1 MKNKA
6 FTLVELLGVIVLLG
20 ILSVVI
26 IPKVGDSLENS
37 KETALLTQEE
47 QIKKAAYDFLIDHTE
62 LLDESNTIT
71 LKLGILKQG
80 GYLPIKLVNPKTRK
94 PLSNESTIT
103 ITKIENKYEMTLNL
117 IDLEN
122 ATENIDNNSPI
133 LVLNGNYIEYV
144 EVNEEYT
151 ELGAKAIDSTGEEID
166 EENISIQVLYNG
178 EETTLTTTELKTYS
192 VVYAVTDNSGNTT
205 SATRT
210 VIVRDSTAPT
220 IIIPKDTSLHVS
232 EIASFNNQRG
242 VIIADNYDANP
253 TLTIDSTLANIP
265 GAYVITYTVT
275 DSSGNTTTERRV
287 INVNNDIYESHE
299 IAYQINGLTTPSTT
313 STPTM
318 DNPVTYY
325 GLGQNGTINVT
336 TTTGKNLFNEE
347 SILMAIEG
355 SEYVD
360 GYYEFNPSIAHQLYG
375 RNNNWNYVGSRII
388 PIHVK
393 KNTQYTISIKGYT
406 DYIETANVYQ
416 TLFIAILYT
425 DNTHSQISLSGQ
437 EKTVTLTTT
446 QDKTI
451 DKIAI
456 SYGRPT
462 NTNDVHLDYIQIEEG
477 TTSTPYEPYKG
488 RTTTIDMTGHDPL
501 MCLGDNC
508 DYIDYE
514 NKRIVRNVGKYIVT
528 GNEAWTYRNT
538 TQDGGS
544 TYSITSSDWI
554 MENMN
559 YKYYSGTKSLNNYV
573 KYDGTTTGAADNYYS
588 SKHFTLYYNTTQPN
602 SRTIYINSPTIST
615 QADFKSNL
623 QSLYNNGNPM
633 IIYYELA
640 EPTYESITLP
650 QLSKYYDDYSIIA
663 HDEYGG
669 VEVTY

>member
-20 ILSVVI
+20 ILSIVI

-62 LLDESNTIT
+62 LLGETDTIT
-71 LKLGILKQG
+71 LKLGTLKQG
-80 GYLPIKLVNPKTRK
+80 GYLPIKLKNPKTRK

-103 ITKIENKYEMTLNL
+103 ITKNENKYEMTLNL

-210 VIVRDSTAPT
+210 VIVRDSTSPT
-220 IIIPKDTSLHVS
+220 IIIPKDTSIHVS

-265 GAYVITYTVT
+265 GTYVITYTVT
-275 DSSGNTTTERRV
+275 DSSGNQTTERRV
-287 INVNNDIYESHE
+287 INVNNDIHESYE
-299 IAYQINGLTTPSTT
+299 IAYQINGLTTPSKT

-325 GLGQNGTINVT
+325 GLGQNGIINVT
-336 TTTGKNLFNEE
+336 TTGKNMFDEE
-347 SILMAIEG
+347 LILGSIQDSTYEDG
-355 SEYVD
+355 HYVFGVGQAYQKYKD
-360 GYYEFNPSIAHQLYG
+360 GIPSL
-375 RNNNWNYVGSRII
+375 
-388 PIHVK
+388 K
-393 KNTQYTISIKGYT
+393 FKENTQYKLTIKGYT
-406 DYIETANVYQ
+406 TANNANNWNPN
-416 TLFIAILYT
+416 FRFRFKYT
-425 DNTHSQISLSGQ
+425 DETEVECWVHYNT
-437 EKTVTLTTT
+437 EDTVNCTSTAG
-446 QDKTI
+446 KTI
-451 DKIAI
+451 DRIYMYYGYGGNVYI
-456 SYGRPT
+456 S
-462 NTNDVHLDYIQIEEG
+462 HIQLEEG
-477 TTSTPYEPYKG
+477 TTATDFEPYKG
-488 RTTTIDMTGHDPL
+488 RTTTIDMTGHAPL

-514 NKRIVRNVGKYIVT
+514 NKRIVRNIGKYTVT
-528 GNEAWTYRNT
+528 GNEAWELRNSDT
-538 TQDGGS
+538 TNNIYS
-544 TYSITSSDWI
+544 YSIATGFSTNVFKYKI
-554 MENMN
+554 YEN
-559 YKYYSGTKSLNNYV
+559 TKSLNNYFE
-573 KYDGTTTGAADNYYS
+573 YSGTVDGAAEMYS
-588 SKHFTLYYNTTQPN
+588 NNKKFTLYYRSNAPKD
-602 SRTIYINSPTIST
+602 RALYINSSIST

-623 QSLYNNGNPM
+623 QTLYNNGNPM
-633 IIYYELA
+633 IIYYEKA
-640 EPTYESITLP
+640 EPTYESIVLP
-650 QLSKYYDDYSIIA
+650 QLSKYHDDYHIVA

>member
-20 ILSVVI
+20 ILSIVI
-26 IPKVGDSLENS
+26 IPKIGDSLENS

-47 QIKKAAYDFLIDHTE
+47 QIKKAAYDFLIEHTE
-62 LLDESNTIT
+62 LLDESDTIT
-71 LKLGILKQG
+71 LKLGTLKQG
-80 GYLPIKLVNPKTRK
+80 GYLPIKLINPKTRK

-103 ITKIENKYEMTLNL
+103 ITKNENKYEMTLNL

-210 VIVRDSTAPT
+210 VIVRDSIAPT
-220 IIIPKDTSLHVS
+220 IIIPKDTSIHVS

-265 GAYVITYTVT
+265 GTYVITYTVT
-275 DSSGNTTTERRV
+275 DSSGNQTTERRV
-287 INVNNDIYESHE
+287 INVNNDIHESHE

-336 TTTGKNLFNEE
+336 TTTGKNLFDEE
-347 SILMAIEG
+347 LILGSIKDVTYEDG
-355 SEYVD
+355 HYVFGVGQAYAKYKD
-360 GYYEFNPSIAHQLYG
+360 GIPSL
-375 RNNNWNYVGSRII
+375 
-388 PIHVK
+388 K
-393 KNTQYTISIKGYT
+393 FKDNTQYTMTIKGYSYGADDNGNNGLTNFRIVFKYT
-406 DYIETANVYQ
+406 DGTESYKMLNYKTETEITYTSTAN
-416 TLFIAILYT
+416 
-425 DNTHSQISLSGQ
+425 
-437 EKTVTLTTT
+437 
-446 QDKTI
+446 KTI
-451 DKIAI
+451 EKMFMYYGYGSRVYI
-456 SYGRPT
+456 S
-462 NTNDVHLDYIQIEEG
+462 HIQLEEG
-477 TTSTPYEPYKG
+477 TTATPFEPYKG
-488 RTTTIDMTGHDPL
+488 RTTTIDMTGHAPL

-514 NKRIVRNVGKYIVT
+514 NKRIVRNIGKYIVT
-528 GNEAWTYRNT
+528 GNENWTLRNSDT
-538 TQDGGS
+538 TNNS
-544 TYSITSSDWI
+544 YSYSLVTADMPFI
-554 MENMN
+554 
-559 YKYYSGTKSLNNYV
+559 YKSYANTKALNNYAQYGEIV
-573 KYDGTTTGAADNYYS
+573 DDATKFYTSS
-588 SKHFTLYYNTTQPN
+588 SKFSFYYQ
-602 SRTIYINSPTIST
+602 RTAPENRPMYIKSSIST

-640 EPTYESITLP
+640 QPTYESITLP
-650 QLSKYYDDYSIIA
+650 QLSKYYDDYNIFA
-663 HDEYGG
+663 HDEYGIT
-669 VEVTY
+669 EVTY

>member
-26 IPKVGDSLENS
+26 VPKVGDSLENS

-47 QIKKAAYDFLIDHTE
+47 QIKKAAYDFLIEHTE
-62 LLDESNTIT
+62 LLDESDTIT
-71 LKLGILKQG
+71 LKLGTLKQG
-80 GYLPIKLVNPKTRK
+80 GYLPIKLINPKTRK

-103 ITKIENKYEMTLNL
+103 ITKNENKYEMTLNL

-210 VIVRDSTAPT
+210 VIVRDSIAPT
-220 IIIPKDTSLHVS
+220 IIIPKDTSIHVS

-265 GAYVITYTVT
+265 GTYVITYTVT
-275 DSSGNTTTERRV
+275 DSSGNQTTERRV
-287 INVNNDIYESHE
+287 INVNNDIHESHE
-299 IAYQINGLTTPSTT
+299 IAYQINGLTTPSST

-318 DNPVTYY
+318 ENPVTYY

-336 TTTGKNLFNEE
+336 TTTGKNLFDE
-347 SILMAIEG
+347 SKYSKLEDFNVRPGNSYKASKIILKPNTTYKISIIRYNG
-355 SEYVD
+355 YD
-360 GYYEFNPSIAHQLYG
+360 GTGNNYLLIDDTQSINIHWTAIAHPTSPNQSAKNYTYTTGADGLLYIG
-375 RNNNWNYVGSRII
+375 YLWATQEDLDTIWA
-388 PIHVK
+388 
-393 KNTQYTISIKGYT
+393 NT
-406 DYIETANVYQ
+406 
-416 TLFIAILYT
+416 
-425 DNTHSQISLSGQ
+425 
-437 EKTVTLTTT
+437 
-446 QDKTI
+446 
-451 DKIAI
+451 
-456 SYGRPT
+456 
-462 NTNDVHLDYIQIEEG
+462 DVQIEEG
-477 TTSTPYEPYKG
+477 DTATPFEPYKG

-514 NKRIVRNVGKYIVT
+514 NKRIVRNIGKYTVT

-538 TQDGGS
+538 TQDGVS
-544 TYSITSSDWI
+544 TYSITSSAWI

-559 YKYYSGTKSLNNYV
+559 YKYYSGTKALNNYIQ
-573 KYDGTTTGAADNYYS
+573 YDGTTTGVADNYYS
-588 SKHFTLYYNTTQPN
+588 SRHFTLYYNTAQPN
-602 SRTIYINSPTIST
+602 SRAIYINHSTIST
-615 QADFKSNL
+615 EADFKSNL

-650 QLSKYYDDYSIIA
+650 QLSKYYDDYNIIA

>member
-20 ILSVVI
+20 ILSIVI
-26 IPKVGDSLENS
+26 IPKIGDSLENS

-47 QIKKAAYDFLIDHTE
+47 QIKKAAYDFLIEHTE
-62 LLDESNTIT
+62 LLDESDTIT
-71 LKLGILKQG
+71 LKLGTLKQG
-80 GYLPIKLVNPKTRK
+80 GYLPIKLINPKTRK

-103 ITKIENKYEMTLNL
+103 ITKNENKYEMTLNL

-192 VVYAVTDNSGNTT
+192 VVYAVTDKSGNTT

-210 VIVRDSTAPT
+210 VIVRDSISPT
-220 IIIPKDTSLHVS
+220 IIIPKDTSIHVS

-265 GAYVITYTVT
+265 GTYVITYTVT
-275 DSSGNTTTERRV
+275 DSSGNQTTERRV
-287 INVNNDIYESHE
+287 INVNNDIHESHE
-299 IAYQINGLTTPSTT
+299 IAYQINGLTTPSSTN
-313 STPTM
+313 TPTM
-318 DNPVTYY
+318 ESPVTYY

-347 SILMAIEG
+347 LILGSIEG
-355 SEYVD
+355 VTYENDHYVFSVHKAYVKYND
-360 GYYEFNPSIAHQLYG
+360 KIPSLYF
-375 RNNNWNYVGSRII
+375 
-388 PIHVK
+388 K
-393 KNTQYTISIKGYT
+393 QNTQYTIT
-406 DYIETANVYQ
+406 
-416 TLFIAILYT
+416 
-425 DNTHSQISLSGQ
+425 LSGY
-437 EKTVTLTTT
+437 
-446 QDKTI
+446 
-451 DKIAI
+451 AI
-456 SYGRPT
+456 GNNE
-462 NTNDVHLDYIQIEEG
+462 NTNDGKTNFRIVFKYTDGTESSQQLNATKTDYNLRYTSVANKTIEKMFMYYGFGGTAYISHIQLEEG
-477 TTSTPYEPYKG
+477 TTATPFEPYKG

-538 TQDGGS
+538 TQDGVS
-544 TYSITSSDWI
+544 TYSITSSAWVID
-554 MENMN
+554 NMN
-559 YKYYSGTKSLNNYV
+559 YKYYKQTKALNNYIQ
-573 KYDGTTTGAADNYYS
+573 YDGTTTGAADNYYS
-588 SKHFTLYYNTTQPN
+588 SRHFTLYYNTAQPN
-602 SRTIYINSPTIST
+602 TRAIYINSTIST

-650 QLSKYYDDYSIIA
+650 QLSKYYDDYNIFA
-663 HDEYGG
+663 HDEYGIT
-669 VEVTY
+669 EVTY

>member
-220 IIIPKDTSLHVS
+220 IIIPKDTSIHVS

-265 GAYVITYTVT
+265 GTYVITYTVT
-275 DSSGNTTTERRV
+275 DSSGNQTTERRV

-336 TTTGKNLFNEE
+336 TTTGKNLFDEE
-347 SILMAIEG
+347 TILGSIEEATYENG
-355 SEYVD
+355 HYVFD
-360 GYYEFNPSIAHQLYG
+360 VNKAYRKYKYE
-375 RNNNWNYVGSRII
+375 I
-388 PIHVK
+388 PTLK
-393 KNTQYTISIKGYT
+393 FKENTQYIMTIKGYT
-406 DYIETANVYQ
+406 TANNANNWNPN
-416 TLFIAILYT
+416 FRFRFKYT
-425 DNTHSQISLSGQ
+425 DETEVECWVHYNT
-437 EKTVTLTTT
+437 EDTVNCTSTAG
-446 QDKTI
+446 KTI
-451 DKIAI
+451 DRIYMYYGYGGNVYI
-456 SYGRPT
+456 S
-462 NTNDVHLDYIQIEEG
+462 HIQLEEG
-477 TTSTPYEPYKG
+477 TTATEFEPYKG

-514 NKRIVRNVGKYIVT
+514 NKRIVRNVGKYTVT

-538 TQDGGS
+538 TQDGVS

-559 YKYYSGTKSLNNYV
+559 YKYYKQTKALNNYIQ
-573 KYDGTTTGAADNYYS
+573 YDRTTTGAADNYYS
-588 SKHFTLYYNTTQPN
+588 SKHFTLYYNTAQPN
-602 SRTIYINSPTIST
+602 SRAIYINSPTIST

>member
-20 ILSVVI
+20 ILSIVI
-26 IPKVGDSLENS
+26 IPKIGDSLENS

-47 QIKKAAYDFLIDHTE
+47 QIKKAAYDFLIEHTE
-62 LLDESNTIT
+62 LLDENDTIT
-71 LKLGILKQG
+71 LKLGTLKQG
-80 GYLPIKLVNPKTRK
+80 GYLPIKLINPKTRK

-103 ITKIENKYEMTLNL
+103 ITKNENKYEMTLNL

-192 VVYAVTDNSGNTT
+192 VVYAVTDKSGNTT

-220 IIIPKDTSLHVS
+220 IIIPKDTSIHVS

-265 GAYVITYTVT
+265 GNYVITYTVT

-336 TTTGKNLFNEE
+336 TTGKNLFDEE

-355 SEYVD
+355 ATYENGHYV
-360 GYYEFNPSIAHQLYG
+360 FSIANSY
-375 RNNNWNYVGSRII
+375 NNYKNGISSI
-388 PIHVK
+388 K
-393 KNTQYTISIKGYT
+393 FKENTQYTITIEGYSICTNQNSPNGNSNYRFTFKYT
-406 DYIETANVYQ
+406 DGTESYKMVPANIESE
-416 TLFIAILYT
+416 FRYT
-425 DNTHSQISLSGQ
+425 SDEN
-437 EKTVTLTTT
+437 KTVSYIFTNYGYSGT
-446 QDKTI
+446 
-451 DKIAI
+451 AYI
-456 SYGRPT
+456 S
-462 NTNDVHLDYIQIEEG
+462 HIQLEEG
-477 TTSTPYEPYKG
+477 TTATPYEPYKG
-488 RTTTIDMTGHDPL
+488 RTTTIDMTGHAPL

-514 NKRIVRNVGKYIVT
+514 NKRIVRNIGKKVF
-528 GNEAWTYRNT
+528 
-538 TQDGGS
+538 DGTEDYSLVES
-544 TYSITSSDWI
+544 THSFHTPLPDAISVNLGGIQMSSHF
-554 MENMN
+554 ELL
-559 YKYYSGTKSLNNYV
+559 KSGTLSNGQFRKSDHIYF
-573 KYDGTTTGAADNYYS
+573 KDDT
-588 SKHFTLYYNTTQPN
+588 HE
-602 SRTIYINSPTIST
+602 TIN
-615 QADFKSNL
+615 DFKNWVVE
-623 QSLYNNGNPM
+623 QYNAGTPLTV
-633 IIYYELA
+633 YYKLA

-650 QLSKYYDDYSIIA
+650 QLSKYYDDYNIFA
-663 HDEYGG
+663 HDEYGIT
-669 VEVTY
+669 EVTY

>member
-20 ILSVVI
+20 ILSIVI
-26 IPKVGDSLENS
+26 IPKIGDSLENS

-47 QIKKAAYDFLIDHTE
+47 QIKKAAYDFLIEHTE
-62 LLDESNTIT
+62 LLDESDTIT
-71 LKLGILKQG
+71 LKLGTLKQG
-80 GYLPIKLVNPKTRK
+80 GYLPIKLINPKTRK

-103 ITKIENKYEMTLNL
+103 ITKNENKYEMTLNL

-210 VIVRDSTAPT
+210 VIVRDSTSPT
-220 IIIPKDTSLHVS
+220 IIIPKDTSIHVS

-265 GAYVITYTVT
+265 GTYVITYTVT

-287 INVNNDIYESHE
+287 INVNNDIHESHE
-299 IAYQINGLTTPSTT
+299 IAYQINGKTTPSTT
-313 STPTM
+313 DTPTM
-318 DNPVTYY
+318 ESPVTYY
-325 GLGQNGTINVT
+325 GLGQNNQIKVT
-336 TTTGKNLFNEE
+336 NTGKNMFDKSKYLRLEDYP
-347 SILMAIEG
+347 
-355 SEYVD
+355 EYYSSTTYHSAKIYLEPNTTYKISVIRHNNYD
-360 GYYEFNPSIAHQLYG
+360 GTGNGYVLIADKKEINRNTWSSIAH
-375 RNNNWNYVGSRII
+375 NTSPNSSSVNY
-388 PIHVK
+388 
-393 KNTQYTISIKGYT
+393 QYT
-406 DYIETANVYQ
+406 TANDG
-416 TLFIAILYT
+416 LLYIGYNSITQEDLDTIWANT
-425 DNTHSQISLSGQ
+425 D
-437 EKTVTLTTT
+437 V
-446 QDKTI
+446 
-451 DKIAI
+451 
-456 SYGRPT
+456 
-462 NTNDVHLDYIQIEEG
+462 QIEEG
-477 TTSTPYEPYKG
+477 TTATPYEPYKG
-488 RTTTIDMTGHDPL
+488 RTTTIDMTGHAPL

-514 NKRIVRNVGKYIVT
+514 NKRIVRNVGKYTVT
-528 GNEAWTYRNT
+528 GNENWTLRNSDT
-538 TQDGGS
+538 TNNI
-544 TYSITSSDWI
+544 YSYSLELNSSLD
-554 MENMN
+554 
-559 YKYYSGTKSLNNYV
+559 YKYYANTKTLNNYAE
-573 KYDGTTTGAADNYYS
+573 YGGTVLGVAGFYPLS
-588 SKHFTLYYNTTQPN
+588 SKFSLYYNPTIPN
-602 SRTIYINSPTIST
+602 SRIIYLKSSIST

-650 QLSKYYDDYSIIA
+650 QLSKYYDDYNIIA

>member
-20 ILSVVI
+20 ILSIVI
-26 IPKVGDSLENS
+26 IPKIGDSLENS

-47 QIKKAAYDFLIDHTE
+47 QIKKAAYDFLVEHTE
-62 LLDESNTIT
+62 LLDESDTIT
-71 LKLGILKQG
+71 LKLGTLKQG
-80 GYLPIKLVNPKTRK
+80 GYLPIKLINPKTRK

-103 ITKIENKYEMTLNL
+103 ITKNENKYEMTLNL

-220 IIIPKDTSLHVS
+220 IIIPKDTSIHVS

-265 GAYVITYTVT
+265 GTYVITYTVT
-275 DSSGNTTTERRV
+275 DSSGNQTTERRV

-299 IAYQINGLTTPSTT
+299 IAYQINGLTTPSST

-336 TTTGKNLFNEE
+336 TTTGKNLFDE
-347 SILMAIEG
+347 SKYSKLEDFNVRPGNSYKASKIILKPNTTYKISIIRYNG
-355 SEYVD
+355 YD
-360 GYYEFNPSIAHQLYG
+360 GTGNNYLLIDDTQSINIHWTAIAHPTSPNQSAKNYTYTTGADGLLYIG
-375 RNNNWNYVGSRII
+375 YLWATQEDLDTIWA
-388 PIHVK
+388 
-393 KNTQYTISIKGYT
+393 NT
-406 DYIETANVYQ
+406 
-416 TLFIAILYT
+416 
-425 DNTHSQISLSGQ
+425 
-437 EKTVTLTTT
+437 
-446 QDKTI
+446 
-451 DKIAI
+451 
-456 SYGRPT
+456 
-462 NTNDVHLDYIQIEEG
+462 DVQIEEG
-477 TTSTPYEPYKG
+477 TTATPYEPYKG
-488 RTTTIDMTGHDPL
+488 RTTTIDMTGHAPL

-514 NKRIVRNVGKYIVT
+514 NKRIVRNVGKYTVT
-528 GNEAWTYRNT
+528 GNEAWTLRNSDT
-538 TQDGGS
+538 TNNIYS
-544 TYSITSSDWI
+544 YSIVTA
-554 MENMN
+554 NMPFD
-559 YKYYSGTKSLNNYV
+559 YKYYSDTNALSNSFEYSGTVRGAVEFY
-573 KYDGTTTGAADNYYS
+573 GTTKIFS
-588 SKHFTLYYNTTQPN
+588 LYYNQTASN
-602 SRTIYINSPTIST
+602 DRGVYINSTIST

-650 QLSKYYDDYSIIA
+650 QLSKYYDDYNIIA

-669 VEVTY
+669 VEVRY

>member
-20 ILSVVI
+20 ILSIVI
-26 IPKVGDSLENS
+26 IPKIGDSLENS

-47 QIKKAAYDFLIDHTE
+47 QIKKAAYDFLIEHTE
-62 LLDESNTIT
+62 LLDENDTIT
-71 LKLGILKQG
+71 LKLGTLKQG
-80 GYLPIKLVNPKTRK
+80 GYLPIKLINPKTRK

-103 ITKIENKYEMTLNL
+103 ITKNENKYEMTLNL

-220 IIIPKDTSLHVS
+220 IIIPKDTSIHVS

-265 GAYVITYTVT
+265 GTYVITYTVT
-275 DSSGNTTTERRV
+275 DSSGNQTTERRV

-318 DNPVTYY
+318 ENPVTYY

-347 SILMAIEG
+347 LILGSIEG
-355 SEYVD
+355 VTYENDHYVFSVHKAYVKYND
-360 GYYEFNPSIAHQLYG
+360 KIPSLYF
-375 RNNNWNYVGSRII
+375 
-388 PIHVK
+388 K
-393 KNTQYTISIKGYT
+393 QNTQYTIT
-406 DYIETANVYQ
+406 
-416 TLFIAILYT
+416 
-425 DNTHSQISLSGQ
+425 LSGY
-437 EKTVTLTTT
+437 
-446 QDKTI
+446 
-451 DKIAI
+451 AI
-456 SYGRPT
+456 GNNE
-462 NTNDVHLDYIQIEEG
+462 NTNDGKTNFRIVFKYTDGTESSQQLNATKTDYNLRYTSVANKTIEKMYMYYGYGGTAYISHIQLEEG
-477 TTSTPYEPYKG
+477 TTATPYEPYKG
-488 RTTTIDMTGHDPL
+488 RTTTIDMTGHAPL

-514 NKRIVRNVGKYIVT
+514 NKRIVRNVGKYTVT
-528 GNEAWTYRNT
+528 GNEHWSLRNSDT
-538 TQDGGS
+538 TNNRY
-544 TYSITSSDWI
+544 TYSIVTANMPFDYKSYSDTSAL
-554 MENMN
+554 NN
-559 YKYYSGTKSLNNYV
+559 YFEYSGTVGSVNASTAQDKYFSL
-573 KYDGTTTGAADNYYS
+573 YYS
-588 SKHFTLYYNTTQPN
+588 NQTEGTLN
-602 SRTIYINSPTIST
+602 SRAIYMNSTIST

-640 EPTYESITLP
+640 EPTYESIALP
-650 QLSKYYDDYSIIA
+650 QLSKYYDDYNIIA

>member
-1 MKNKA
+1 MKKG
-6 FTLVELLGVIVLLG
+6 FTLVELLGVIILLG
-20 ILSVVI
+20 ILSTVI
-26 IPKVGDSLENS
+26 IPKIGDSLENS

-47 QIKKAAYDFLIDHTE
+47 QIKKAAYDFLIEHTE
-62 LLDESNTIT
+62 LLDENDTIT
-71 LKLGILKQG
+71 LKLGTLKQG
-80 GYLPIKLVNPKTRK
+80 GYLPIKLINPKTRK

-103 ITKIENKYEMTLNL
+103 ITKNENKYEMTLNL

-166 EENISIQVLYNG
+166 EENISIQILYNN

-210 VIVRDSTAPT
+210 VIVRDSTSPT
-220 IIIPKDTSLHVS
+220 IIIPKDTSIHVS

-265 GAYVITYTVT
+265 GTYVITYTVT
-275 DSSGNTTTERRV
+275 DSSGNQTTERRV

-299 IAYQINGLTTPSTT
+299 ITYQINGKTTPSTT

-347 SILMAIEG
+347 LILGSIQD
-355 SEYVD
+355 ST
-360 GYYEFNPSIAHQLYG
+360 YENGHYFFGVGQAYAKYKDDIPSL
-375 RNNNWNYVGSRII
+375 
-388 PIHVK
+388 K
-393 KNTQYTISIKGYT
+393 FKDNTQYTMTIKGYSYGADNNGNNGLTNFRIVFKYT
-406 DYIETANVYQ
+406 DGTESYKMLNYKTETEITYTSTAN
-416 TLFIAILYT
+416 
-425 DNTHSQISLSGQ
+425 
-437 EKTVTLTTT
+437 KTVEKMYMYYGYAGT
-446 QDKTI
+446 
-451 DKIAI
+451 AYI
-456 SYGRPT
+456 S
-462 NTNDVHLDYIQIEEG
+462 HIQLEEG
-477 TTSTPYEPYKG
+477 TTATPFEPYKG
-488 RTTTIDMTGHDPL
+488 RTTTIDMTGHAPL

-528 GNEAWTYRNT
+528 GNEEWTYRYKNN
-538 TQDGGS
+538 QVYN
-544 TYSITSSDWI
+544 YSITVSAWMKQNI
-554 MENMN
+554 N
-559 YKYYSGTKSLNNYV
+559 YKFYNNVNALNNYV
-573 KYDGTTTGAADNYYS
+573 EYGGTNVADTFFASNSNFSLFYDSTNPNARAMYLKS
-588 SKHFTLYYNTTQPN
+588 S
-602 SRTIYINSPTIST
+602 IST

-623 QSLYNNGNPM
+623 QTLYNNGTPM

-650 QLSKYYDDYSIIA
+650 QLSKYYDDYNIIA

>member
-20 ILSVVI
+20 ILSIVI
-26 IPKVGDSLENS
+26 IPKIGDSLENS

-47 QIKKAAYDFLIDHTE
+47 QIKKAAYDFLIEHTE
-62 LLDESNTIT
+62 LLDESDTIT
-71 LKLGILKQG
+71 LKLGTLKQG
-80 GYLPIKLVNPKTRK
+80 GYLPIKLINPKTRK

-103 ITKIENKYEMTLNL
+103 ITKNENKYEMTLNL

-210 VIVRDSTAPT
+210 VIVRDSTSPT
-220 IIIPKDTSLHVS
+220 IIIPKDTSIHVS

-265 GAYVITYTVT
+265 GTYVITYTVT

-287 INVNNDIYESHE
+287 INVNNDIHESHE
-299 IAYQINGLTTPSTT
+299 IAYQINGKTTPSTT
-313 STPTM
+313 DTPTM
-318 DNPVTYY
+318 ESPVTYY
-325 GLGQNGTINVT
+325 GLGQNNQIKVT
-336 TTTGKNLFNEE
+336 NTGKNMFDKSKYLRLEDYP
-347 SILMAIEG
+347 
-355 SEYVD
+355 EYYSSTTYHSAKIYLEPNTTYKISVIRHNNYD
-360 GYYEFNPSIAHQLYG
+360 GTGNGYVLIADKKEINRNTWSSIAH
-375 RNNNWNYVGSRII
+375 NTSPNSSSVNY
-388 PIHVK
+388 
-393 KNTQYTISIKGYT
+393 QYT
-406 DYIETANVYQ
+406 TANDG
-416 TLFIAILYT
+416 LLYIGYNSITQEDLDTIWANT
-425 DNTHSQISLSGQ
+425 D
-437 EKTVTLTTT
+437 V
-446 QDKTI
+446 
-451 DKIAI
+451 
-456 SYGRPT
+456 
-462 NTNDVHLDYIQIEEG
+462 QIEEG
-477 TTSTPYEPYKG
+477 TTATPYEPYKG
-488 RTTTIDMTGHDPL
+488 RTTTIDMTGHAPL

-514 NKRIVRNVGKYIVT
+514 NKRIVRNVGKYTVT
-528 GNEAWTYRNT
+528 GNENWTLRNSDT
-538 TQDGGS
+538 TNNI
-544 TYSITSSDWI
+544 YSYSLELNSSLD
-554 MENMN
+554 
-559 YKYYSGTKSLNNYV
+559 YKYYANTKTLNNYAE
-573 KYDGTTTGAADNYYS
+573 YGGTVLGVAGFYPLS
-588 SKHFTLYYNTTQPN
+588 SKFSLYYNPTIPN
-602 SRTIYINSPTIST
+602 SRIIYLKSSIST

-650 QLSKYYDDYSIIA
+650 QLSKYYDDYNIIA
-663 HDEYGG
+663 HDEYG
-669 VEVTY
+669 

>member
-20 ILSVVI
+20 ILSIVI
-26 IPKVGDSLENS
+26 IPKIGDSLENS

-47 QIKKAAYDFLIDHTE
+47 QIKKAAYDFLVEHTE
-62 LLDESNTIT
+62 LLDESDTIT
-71 LKLGILKQG
+71 LKLGTLKQG
-80 GYLPIKLVNPKTRK
+80 GYLPIKLINPKTRK

-103 ITKIENKYEMTLNL
+103 ITKNENKYEMTLNL

-220 IIIPKDTSLHVS
+220 IIIPKDTSIHVS
-232 EIASFNNQRG
+232 EIKSFNNQRG

-265 GAYVITYTVT
+265 GTYVITYTVT
-275 DSSGNTTTERRV
+275 DSSGNQTTERRV

-299 IAYQINGLTTPSTT
+299 IAYQINGLTTPSST

-336 TTTGKNLFNEE
+336 TTTGKNLFDE
-347 SILMAIEG
+347 SKYSKLEDFNVRPGNSYKASKIILKPNTTYKISIIRYNG
-355 SEYVD
+355 YD
-360 GYYEFNPSIAHQLYG
+360 GTGNNYLLIDDTQSINIHWTAIAHPTSPNQSAKNYTYTTGADGLLYIG
-375 RNNNWNYVGSRII
+375 YLWATQEDLDTIWA
-388 PIHVK
+388 
-393 KNTQYTISIKGYT
+393 NT
-406 DYIETANVYQ
+406 
-416 TLFIAILYT
+416 
-425 DNTHSQISLSGQ
+425 
-437 EKTVTLTTT
+437 
-446 QDKTI
+446 
-451 DKIAI
+451 
-456 SYGRPT
+456 
-462 NTNDVHLDYIQIEEG
+462 DVQIEEG
-477 TTSTPYEPYKG
+477 TTATPYEPYKG
-488 RTTTIDMTGHDPL
+488 RTTTIDMTGHAPL

-514 NKRIVRNVGKYIVT
+514 NKRIVRNVGKYTVT
-528 GNEAWTYRNT
+528 GNEAWTLRNSDT
-538 TQDGGS
+538 TNNIYS
-544 TYSITSSDWI
+544 YSIVTA
-554 MENMN
+554 NMPFD
-559 YKYYSGTKSLNNYV
+559 YKYYSDTNALSNSFEYSGTVRGAVEFY
-573 KYDGTTTGAADNYYS
+573 GTTKIFS
-588 SKHFTLYYNTTQPN
+588 LYYNQTASN
-602 SRTIYINSPTIST
+602 DRGVYINSTIST

-650 QLSKYYDDYSIIA
+650 QLSKYYDDYNIIA

-669 VEVTY
+669 VEVRY

>member
-20 ILSVVI
+20 ILSIVI
-26 IPKVGDSLENS
+26 IPKIGDSLENS

-47 QIKKAAYDFLIDHTE
+47 QIKKAAYDFLVEHTE
-62 LLDESNTIT
+62 LLDESDTIT
-71 LKLGILKQG
+71 LKLGTLKQG
-80 GYLPIKLVNPKTRK
+80 GYLPIKLINPKTRK
-94 PLSNESTIT
+94 PLSNESKIT
-103 ITKIENKYEMTLNL
+103 ITKNENKYEMTLNL

-220 IIIPKDTSLHVS
+220 IIIPKDTSIHVS
-232 EIASFNNQRG
+232 EIESFNNQRG

-265 GAYVITYTVT
+265 GTYVITYTVT
-275 DSSGNTTTERRV
+275 DSSGNQTTERRV

-299 IAYQINGLTTPSTT
+299 IAYQINGLTTPSST

-318 DNPVTYY
+318 ENPVTYY

-336 TTTGKNLFNEE
+336 TTGKNLFDEE

-355 SEYVD
+355 ATYTDGHYV
-360 GYYEFNPSIAHQLYG
+360 FSIANARVKYKNL
-375 RNNNWNYVGSRII
+375 I
-388 PIHVK
+388 PTLNFK
-393 KNTQYTISIKGYT
+393 ENTQYTMTIKGYSICTSPNSPNGNSNYRLVFKYT
-406 DYIETANVYQ
+406 DGTESYKVVPANVESE
-416 TLFIAILYT
+416 FRYT
-425 DNTHSQISLSGQ
+425 SN
-437 EKTVTLTTT
+437 ENKTV
-446 QDKTI
+446 KSI
-451 DKIAI
+451 NMEYGYSGNAYI
-456 SYGRPT
+456 S
-462 NTNDVHLDYIQIEEG
+462 HIQLEEG

-488 RTTTIDMTGHDPL
+488 RTTTIDMTGHAPL

-514 NKRIVRNVGKYIVT
+514 NKRIVRNVGKYTVT
-528 GNEAWTYRNT
+528 GNENWTLRNSDIT
-538 TQDGGS
+538 NNIYS
-544 TYSITSSDWI
+544 YSIVTA
-554 MENMN
+554 NMPFD
-559 YKYYSGTKSLNNYV
+559 YKYYSDTNALNNYFEYSGTV
-573 KYDGTTTGAADNYYS
+573 GSVNASTAQDKYFSLYYS
-588 SKHFTLYYNTTQPN
+588 NQTEGTLN
-602 SRTIYINSPTIST
+602 SRAIYINSTIST

-650 QLSKYYDDYSIIA
+650 QLSKYYDDYNIIA

>member
-20 ILSVVI
+20 ILSIVI
-26 IPKVGDSLENS
+26 IPKIGDSLENS

-47 QIKKAAYDFLIDHTE
+47 QIKKAAYDFLVEHTE
-62 LLDESNTIT
+62 LLDENDTIT
-71 LKLGILKQG
+71 LKLGTLKQG
-80 GYLPIKLVNPKTRK
+80 GYLPIKLINPKTRK

-103 ITKIENKYEMTLNL
+103 ITKNENKYEMTLNL

-210 VIVRDSTAPT
+210 VIVRDSTSPT
-220 IIIPKDTSLHVS
+220 IIIPKDTSIHVS

-265 GAYVITYTVT
+265 GTYVITYTVT
-275 DSSGNTTTERRV
+275 DSSGNQTTERRV

-299 IAYQINGLTTPSTT
+299 IAYQINGLTTPSKAD
-313 STPTM
+313 TPTM

-336 TTTGKNLFNEE
+336 TTTGKNLFDEE
-347 SILMAIEG
+347 SILMAIDEATYENG
-355 SEYVD
+355 HYVFD
-360 GYYEFNPSIAHQLYG
+360 VNNAYKKYKNDIPSL
-375 RNNNWNYVGSRII
+375 
-388 PIHVK
+388 K
-393 KNTQYTISIKGYT
+393 FKDNTQYTMTIKGYSVGNNPNT
-406 DYIETANVYQ
+406 NNGFTN
-416 TLFIAILYT
+416 FRIAFKYT
-425 DNTHSQISLSGQ
+425 D
-437 EKTVTLTTT
+437 
-446 QDKTI
+446 
-451 DKIAI
+451 
-456 SYGRPT
+456 
-462 NTNDVHLDYIQIEEG
+462 G
-477 TTSTPYEPYKG
+477 TTSFEKFNYLTETEITYTSTANKTIEKMYMYYGYVGNAYISHIQLEEGDTATPYEPYKG
-488 RTTTIDMTGHDPL
+488 RTTTINMTGHAPL

-514 NKRIVRNVGKYIVT
+514 NKRIVRNVGKYTVT
-528 GNEAWTYRNT
+528 GNEHWSLRNSDT
-538 TQDGGS
+538 TNNRY
-544 TYSITSSDWI
+544 TYSIVTANMPFDYKSYSDTRAL
-554 MENMN
+554 NN
-559 YKYYSGTKSLNNYV
+559 YFEYSGTVGSVNASTAQDKYFSL
-573 KYDGTTTGAADNYYS
+573 YYS
-588 SKHFTLYYNTTQPN
+588 NQTEGTLN
-602 SRTIYINSPTIST
+602 SRAIYINSTIST

-650 QLSKYYDDYSIIA
+650 QLSKYYDDYNIFA
-663 HDEYGG
+663 HDEYGIT
-669 VEVTY
+669 EVTY

>member
-20 ILSVVI
+20 ILSIVI
-26 IPKVGDSLENS
+26 IPKIGDSLENS

-47 QIKKAAYDFLIDHTE
+47 QIKKAAYDFLIEHTE
-62 LLDESNTIT
+62 LLDESDTIT
-71 LKLGILKQG
+71 LKLGTLKQG
-80 GYLPIKLVNPKTRK
+80 GYLPIKLINPKTRK

-103 ITKIENKYEMTLNL
+103 ITKNENKYEMTLNL

-151 ELGAKAIDSTGEEID
+151 ELGAKAINSTGEEID

-220 IIIPKDTSLHVS
+220 IIIPKDTSIHVS

-265 GAYVITYTVT
+265 GTYVITYTVT

-347 SILMAIEG
+347 LILGSIEG
-355 SEYVD
+355 VTYENDHYVFSVHKAYVKYND
-360 GYYEFNPSIAHQLYG
+360 KIPSLYF
-375 RNNNWNYVGSRII
+375 
-388 PIHVK
+388 K
-393 KNTQYTISIKGYT
+393 QNTQYTIT
-406 DYIETANVYQ
+406 
-416 TLFIAILYT
+416 
-425 DNTHSQISLSGQ
+425 LSGY
-437 EKTVTLTTT
+437 
-446 QDKTI
+446 
-451 DKIAI
+451 AI
-456 SYGRPT
+456 GNNE
-462 NTNDVHLDYIQIEEG
+462 NTNDGKTNFRIVFKYTDGTESSQQLNVKTDYNLRYTSVANKTIEKMYMYYGYGGTAYISHIQLEEG
-477 TTSTPYEPYKG
+477 TTATPFEPYKG
-488 RTTTIDMTGHDPL
+488 RTTTIDMTGHAPL

-514 NKRIVRNVGKYIVT
+514 NKRIVRNVGKYTVT
-528 GNEAWTYRNT
+528 GNEAWTLRNT
-538 TQDGGS
+538 TQDGVS
-544 TYSITSSDWI
+544 TYSITSSAWV
-554 MENMN
+554 MGNMN
-559 YKYYSGTKSLNNYV
+559 YKYYSGTKSLNNYM
-573 KYDGTTTGAADNYYS
+573 KYDGTTTGAASNYYS
-588 SKHFTLYYNTTQPN
+588 SKHFTLYYNTEQPN
-602 SRTIYINSPTIST
+602 SRAIYINSTIST
-615 QADFKSNL
+615 ETDFKSNL

-640 EPTYESITLP
+640 QPTYESITLP
-650 QLSKYYDDYSIIA
+650 QLSKYYDDYNIIA